1 MGSSE
6 RRRLIGFGRS
16 EGRMT
21 MSDASLSAEEAAKFL
36 GLAIS
41 TLAKSRGTGK
51 GPVYCKLGRRVV
63 YRKEDLEA
71 WLESR
76 VVRNTSDADARLPK
90 SLTGEQTNSRLKA
103 NPDTAPTRP
112 KQASPGAT
120 ANTDVRLS
128 KPAIGKNSRSRASA
142 TCKS

>member
-1 MGSSE
+1 MTSSNP
-6 RRRLIGFGRS
+6 
-16 EGRMT
+16 
-21 MSDASLSAEEAAKFL
+21 SLSPDAAAKFL

-41 TLAKSRGTGK
+41 TLAKSRLTGK

-63 YRKEDLEA
+63 YRKEDLET

-90 SLTGEQTNSRLKA
+90 SLTGEQVEKTNGRSKP

-112 KQASPGAT
+112 KQASPGST
-120 ANTDVRLS
+120 SNTDVRLS
-128 KPAIGKNSRSRASA
+128 KAAIGKSSTSRASA
-142 TCKS
+142 TRKS

>member
-1 MGSSE
+1 
-6 RRRLIGFGRS
+6 
-16 EGRMT
+16 MT
-21 MSDASLSAEEAAKFL
+21 INNPITLTAEAAAEVL
-36 GLAIS
+36 GLAMS
-41 TLAKSRGTGK
+41 TLAKLRLSGN

-71 WLESR
+71 WLDSR
-76 VVRNTSDADARLPK
+76 VARNTSDADARLPK

-103 NPDTAPTRP
+103 NPDTAPTPP

-120 ANTDVRLS
+120 ANIDVRLS

-142 TCKS
+142 TGKS